1 MSKTFSSQLHYAKLP
16 PSHSSAIQ
24 FLQLFFFFEVYLFMA
39 ILGLGCFD
47 RVSLAVVSG
56 GYSVGA
62 VLGLLI
68 AAVSPVAE
76 HRL

>member
-1 MSKTFSSQLHYAKLP
+1 MLSYLPATVQPFS
-16 PSHSSAIQ
+16 
-24 FLQLFFFFEVYLFMA
+24 FFNFFFFFEVYLFMA